1 MASAPN
7 LNPEQRRAVE
17 HGEGPLLVIAGPGSG
32 KTRVVAHRIVHLLE
46 HAAGVQPDNIL
57 ALTFSEK
64 AAGEMESR
72 VREEVPGL
80 RKSPFIATFHAF
92 CYHVLR
98 ERHFDRRL
106 LDEID
111 VWIFLRRRMQQ
122 LELEFY
128 QKLAEPGAFLH
139 DLNEFFSRCQD
150 ELIEPGEFETYVRKL
165 ENKFSSDVPGFRNG
179 KEAKWGKGEMGK
191 GPFSRFS
198 TSPFAPPCGMTL
210 DPAERKLL
218 RDEIQKKREL
228 ARVFRRSREL
238 IEQAGCS
245 SLGSLISETVALWD
259 LEPDSLERC
268 RQRFRFVLVD
278 EFQDTN
284 YAQMELLRR
293 LVAPPFNVTAVG
305 DDDQAIYRFRG
316 ASHGAFQMFDQ
327 VFPGHETVF
336 LDRNYRSTR
345 KILRAANAL
354 ITRNDRYQAPRPDCP
369 SPPNPAQCGLPSGAA
384 GPREVSAKPAL
395 KTDNP
400 EGRNVFLL
408 DAPDYPSE
416 AVWVAEEVLRLT
428 RGGRAFGEMA
438 ILYRSHN
445 HRDLLVEE
453 LRRRGL
459 PFNIRGLSVLSTTI
473 LRDLVAYL
481 NVVHSP
487 HHNVSL
493 TRVLLAPRWRFP
505 EELALEIRK
514 QAAKDRC
521 SLFDALEARERGGDL
536 AGTAWPELKSLL
548 RSLENEARHASV
560 TTLVDRL
567 MDCLGLS
574 FLPGDRDQV
583 YVQAFRKFLR
593 AWEEKSVMLAAPAT
607 PVGVGLAPPRAPLQE
622 FMEYFA
628 YFREAGG
635 QIEAPELDDRTDA
648 VQMMTAHAAK
658 GLEFPIV
665 FVVSVARQRFPHRE
679 ETPVI
684 EFPDELRKGPPAPA
698 NIHLQ
703 EERRLFYV
711 AMTRARERLY
721 ISSVAKKRP
730 SVFVEDLFSNPVVAA
745 SDLERIA
752 VAAVA
757 AGRGVPA
764 TGARGSLPKPQT
776 QSPNPETRVP
786 NSESEIPN
794 PDRVS
799 PQPAPLQRNLFED
812 AAAAEPEH
820 LAAVHPPLSEWASRP
835 PSETVDGK
843 LLLSASAIE
852 AYRDCPLKF
861 KFSHYLRI
869 PTAPQAALTFG
880 NLMHQCVRYYYV
892 LRREGVP
899 RAEDLQAFYLR
910 SWSAVGFE
918 DAYQEEAY
926 KKAGLEQLRQ
936 FVERQGEN
944 PIPADQIQMEQ
955 RFRMELDDVVLQGRI
970 DQINPCDG
978 SRGSKP
984 AVELVDYKTGR
995 PRSQKDADKSLQ
1007 LSVYA
1012 LAARRELNMDPARL
1026 TFYNLTNN
1034 EVVSTVRTDKDIE
1047 RAVVEIDN
1055 VAVCIRQKLFDPSPG
1070 FVCKH
1075 CEFVPVCPVHEGQ

>member
-1 MASAPN
+1 MASVPN
-7 LNPEQRRAVE
+7 LNGEQRRAVE

-32 KTRVVAHRIVHLLE
+32 KTRVIAHRIVHLLE
-46 HAAGVQPDNIL
+46 RVAGVQPESIL
-57 ALTFSEK
+57 ALTFTEK

-72 VREEVPGL
+72 VRKEVPRL
-80 RKSPFIATFHAF
+80 QKPPFIATFHSF
-92 CYHVLR
+92 CYRLLR

-106 LDEID
+106 LDKID

-128 QKLAEPGAFLH
+128 QRLAEPGAFLH
-139 DLNEFFSRCQD
+139 GLNEFFSRCQD
-150 ELIEPGEFETYVRKL
+150 ELIEPDEFEAYVRKL
-165 ENKFSSDVPGFRNG
+165 EERLPIARG
-179 KEAKWGKGEMGK
+179 
-191 GPFSRFS
+191 
-198 TSPFAPPCGMTL
+198 TTL
-210 DPAERKLL
+210 DPVEDDLL
-218 RDEIQKKREL
+218 RDEIQRKKEL

-259 LEPDSLERC
+259 REPDTLDRC

-293 LVAPPFNVTAVG
+293 LVMPPFNITAVG

-327 VFPGHETVF
+327 VFPGHQTVY

-345 KILRAANAL
+345 KILRAADAV
-354 ITRNDRYQAPRPDCP
+354 IARNDRYQAPRPNGPVPP
-369 SPPNPAQCGLPSGAA
+369 SPAQRGLRSGATGCRSPLEDCA
-384 GPREVSAKPAL
+384 VIGTGSREVSGKPAL
-395 KTDNP
+395 KTDSP
-400 EGRNVFLL
+400 EGRNVYLL
-408 DAPDYPSE
+408 EAPDYSSE
-416 AVWVAEEVLRLT
+416 AAWVAEEVLRLT
-428 RGGRAFGEMA
+428 RRGRAWGEMA

-445 HRDLLVEE
+445 YRDLLVQEF
-453 LRRRGL
+453 RRRGI

-481 NVVHSP
+481 SLVHSP

-505 EELALEIRK
+505 EELALDIRK

-521 SLFDALEARERGGDL
+521 SLFDVLEARERTLFGGDL
-536 AGTAWPELKSLL
+536 ASTGWPELKALLKDL
-548 RSLENEARHASV
+548 RSAARHVSV
-560 TTLVDRL
+560 TSFFDTLINT
-567 MDCLGLS
+567 LGLS

-583 YVQAFRKFLR
+583 YVQAFRKFLA
-593 AWEEKSVMLAAPAT
+593 AWQEKSDILAAPET
-607 PVGVGLAPPRAPLQE
+607 PVGVGLAPPRAPQGAPLQE
-622 FMEYFA
+622 FMEYFG

-684 EFPDELRKGPPAPA
+684 EFPDELRKGPPTPS

-721 ISSVAKKRP
+721 ISSVAKNRP
-730 SVFVEDLFSNPVVAA
+730 SSFVEELLAHPVVA
-745 SDLERIA
+745 STDIER
-752 VAAVA
+752 VQVPTVGD
-757 AGRGVPA
+757 GRGVSSPEVRDS
-764 TGARGSLPKPQT
+764 GCGVRESVHKPST
-776 QSPNPETRVP
+776 ENTSSESRTPNPGK
-786 NSESEIPN
+786 
-794 PDRVS
+794 VS
-799 PQPAPLQRNLFED
+799 PQPKPGTPLQRNLFEEAVV
-812 AAAAEPEH
+812 AAPGH
-820 LAAVHPPLSEWASRP
+820 LAAVHPPLCEWASR
-835 PSETVDGK
+835 SFGEATDGK

-861 KFSHYLRI
+861 KFSHCLRI

-880 NLMHQCVRYYYV
+880 NLMHQCVRYYHV
-892 LRREGVP
+892 LRTVGVP
-899 RAEDLQAFYLR
+899 RVEDLQAFYLR
-910 SWSAVGFE
+910 SWNAAGFE
-918 DAYQEEAY
+918 DTYQEEAY
-926 KKAGLEQLRQ
+926 KKAGLEQLRL
-936 FVERQGEN
+936 FVERQREN
-944 PIPADQIQMEQ
+944 PVCADQIRIEQ
-955 RFRMELDDVVLQGRI
+955 RFRMELRQVVLHGRI
-970 DQINPCDG
+970 DQISPCDG
-978 SRGSKP
+978 NGGTKP

-1007 LSVYA
+1007 LSLYA
-1012 LAARRELNMDPARL
+1012 LAARHELHVEPARL

-1034 EVVSTVRTDKDIE
+1034 EAVSTVRTDRDLE
-1047 RAVVEIDN
+1047 RAVVEIDD
-1055 VAVCIRQKLFDPSPG
+1055 VAARIREKLFDPSPG
-1070 FVCKH
+1070 FVCKR
-1075 CEFVPVCPVHEGQ
+1075 CEFVPICPAHEGQ

>member
-1 MASAPN
+1 LTCLVKESSSVRTVLIYLYLASAQSWQNNVLMADVPN

-32 KTRVVAHRIVHLLE
+32 KTRVIAHRIVHLLE
-46 HAAGVQPDNIL
+46 HATGVQPENIL
-57 ALTFSEK
+57 ALTFTEK
-64 AAGEMESR
+64 AAGEMKAR
-72 VREEVPGL
+72 VRKEVPGL
-80 RKSPFIATFHAF
+80 QKSPFIATFHAF
-92 CYHVLR
+92 CYQVLR

-122 LELEFY
+122 LQLDFY
-128 QKLAEPGAFLH
+128 QRLAEPGAFLH

-150 ELIEPGEFETYVRKL
+150 ELIEPDEFEAYVRKL
-165 ENKFSSDVPGFRNG
+165 EERSTSVAPVLRKG
-179 KEAKWGKGEMGK
+179 KEGKGDKREEAEQ
-191 GPFSRFS
+191 PFSRFC
-198 TSPFAPPCGMTL
+198 TSPFPPSGGATL
-210 DPAERKLL
+210 DPLERELL
-218 RDEIQKKREL
+218 RNEIEKKKEL

-238 IEQAGCS
+238 IELAGCS
-245 SLGSLISETVALWD
+245 SLGSLISESVSLWD
-259 LEPDSLERC
+259 REPDTLDRC
-268 RQRFRFVLVD
+268 RHRFRFVLVD
-278 EFQDTN
+278 EFQDSN
-284 YAQMELLRR
+284 YAQVELLRR
-293 LVAPPFNVTAVG
+293 LVTPPFNITAVG

-327 VFPGHETVF
+327 AFPGHETLY

-345 KILRAANAL
+345 KILRAADVV
-354 ITRNDRYQAPRPDCP
+354 ITRNDRYQ
-369 SPPNPAQCGLPSGAA
+369 
-384 GPREVSAKPAL
+384 AKPAL

-400 EGRNVFLL
+400 EGRNVYLL

-428 RGGRAFGEMA
+428 RRGRALGEIA

-445 HRDLLVEE
+445 YRDLLVEE
-453 LRRRGL
+453 FRRRRI

-481 NVVHSP
+481 SLVHSP

-505 EELALEIRK
+505 EELALDIRK
-514 QAAKDRC
+514 QAAKERR
-521 SLFDALEARERGGDL
+521 SLFDVLEARERTLLSEDL
-536 AGTAWPELKSLL
+536 TSTGWPELKALL
-548 RSLENEARHASV
+548 RSLRSAAQHASV
-560 TTLVDRL
+560 TTLFDMLVDR
-567 MDCLGLS
+567 LGLS
-574 FLPGDRDQV
+574 FLPGDRDQA
-583 YVQAFRKFLR
+583 YVQAFRKFLG
-593 AWEEKSVMLAAPAT
+593 AWEEKSESLRLAAPPT
-607 PVGVGLAPPRAPLQE
+607 SRSDGSNPPPRHADIKPLQE
-622 FMEYFA
+622 FMEYFG

-635 QIEAPELDDRTDA
+635 QIETPELDDRTDA
-648 VQMMTAHAAK
+648 VQMMTTHAAK

-684 EFPDELRKGPPAPA
+684 EFPDELRKGPPAPP

-721 ISSVAKKRP
+721 ISSVAKNRH
-730 SVFVEDLFSNPVVAA
+730 SVFVEDLLSDSVLAARDIERVAV
-745 SDLERIA
+745 S
-752 VAAVA
+752 
-757 AGRGVPA
+757 PA
-764 TGARGSLPKPQT
+764 RT
-776 QSPNPETRVP
+776 V
-786 NSESEIPN
+786 
-794 PDRVS
+794 DRVLLS
-799 PQPAPLQRNLFED
+799 QHSRLGPGSAPQAPLQRNLFEHAV
-812 AAAAEPEH
+812 AAAPGH
-820 LAAVHPPLSEWASRP
+820 LAAIHPPLSQWACRP
-835 PSETVDGK
+835 LAEAADGK

-861 KFSHYLRI
+861 KFSHYFRI

-880 NLMHQCVRYYYV
+880 NLMHQCVHHYYV
-892 LRREGVP
+892 LRAEGIP
-899 RAEDLQAFYLR
+899 RAEDLQTFYLR
-910 SWSAVGFE
+910 SWNGAGFE
-918 DAYQEEAY
+918 DTYQEEAY

-936 FVERQGEN
+936 FVERQREN
-944 PIPADQIQMEQ
+944 PIPADQIRMEQ
-955 RFRMELDDVVLQGRI
+955 RFRMELRDVVLQGRI

-978 SRGSKP
+978 SGGSKP

-1007 LSVYA
+1007 LSLYA
-1012 LAARRELNMDPARL
+1012 LAARHELHVEPARL

-1034 EVVSTVRTDKDIE
+1034 EAVSTVRTDKDLE
-1047 RAVVEIDN
+1047 KAVVEIDD
-1055 VAVCIRQKLFDPSPG
+1055 VAARIRRRLFNPSPG
-1070 FVCKH
+1070 FVCKR